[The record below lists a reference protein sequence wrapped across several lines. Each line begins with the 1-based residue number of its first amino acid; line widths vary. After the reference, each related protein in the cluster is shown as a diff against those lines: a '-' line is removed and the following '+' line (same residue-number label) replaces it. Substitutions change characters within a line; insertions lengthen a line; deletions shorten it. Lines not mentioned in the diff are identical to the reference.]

1 MSRIAVLG
9 AGAWGTA
16 LAIHLC
22 RRADHSVHL
31 WAHTSEHAAQLAGAR
46 ENRHYLPGLPFP
58 TALQVTASLAE
69 AVPGADAVLLVV
81 PSQHIR
87 ATGAALA
94 PLLAPGAL
102 LISAAKG
109 LEDSSL
115 LRMTEVL
122 ADVLARR
129 PALGLASEPAQPV
142 GVLSGPSFAQEV
154 AAGAPA
160 AVTIAFPR
168 ATDAERAQHILSTDT
183 FRLYRNTDV
192 IGVELGGALKNVIAI
207 AAGVVAGLELGHNS
221 AAAIITR
228 GIAEITRLALACG
241 GRAETLA
248 GLSGVGDLILTCT
261 GALSRNRSVG
271 VELGRDQA
279 LPEIL
284 AGLHGKVAEGVRT
297 TDTALALAARARVSM
312 PITEQVHAVLHGRR
326 SAAEA
331 VQALMARPGTL
342 E

>member
-16 LAIHLC
+16 LAINLC

-31 WAHTSEHAAQLAGAR
+31 WAHTPDHAARLAEFR
-46 ENRHYLPGLPFP
+46 ENRRYLPGLSLP
-58 TALQVTASLAE
+58 TSLVVTASLPD
-69 AVPGADAVLLVV
+69 AVSGADAVLLVV
-81 PSQHIR
+81 PSQHVR
-87 ATGAALA
+87 AVGESLA
-94 PLLAPGAL
+94 PFLAPNAL
-102 LISAAKG
+102 LVSAAKG
-109 LEDSSL
+109 LEDGAL

-122 ADVLARR
+122 ADVLAHR
-129 PALGLASEPAQPV
+129 LAQNSGQPL

-160 AVTIAFPR
+160 AVTVAFPR
-168 ATDAERAQHILSTDT
+168 GQDAERAQQMLSTDT

-192 IGVELGGALKNVIAI
+192 PGVELGGALKNVIAI
-207 AAGVVAGLELGHNS
+207 AAGVVAGLDLGHNS

-248 GLSGVGDLILTCT
+248 GLSGIGDLVLTCT

-271 VELGRDQA
+271 IELGRCRP

-284 AGLHGKVAEGVRT
+284 AGLQGKVAEGVRT
-297 TDTALALAARARVSM
+297 TDAALALAARAHVSM
-312 PITEQVHAVLHGRR
+312 PITEQVHAVLHGRT
-326 SAAEA
+326 SAGEA
-331 VQALMARPGTL
+331 VHALMMRPGRD